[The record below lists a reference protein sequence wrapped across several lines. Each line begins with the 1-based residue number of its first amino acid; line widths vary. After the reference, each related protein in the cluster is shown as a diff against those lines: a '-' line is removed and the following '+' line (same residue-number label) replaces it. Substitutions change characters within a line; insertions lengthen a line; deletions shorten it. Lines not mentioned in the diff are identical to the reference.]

1 MSARSSANWA
11 VLFESDSDSESD
23 RSPPPVVE
31 IVSTAPVKKTGAKTA
46 KSVRWAD
53 GISHPKPAITEVPI
67 PVIPDPTPVKIGF
80 TGDMDVI
87 LAEMASGRRSWGD
100 IMLDITEPSSVVISV
115 TAIPDRANKW
125 TDFWAL
131 PFADRLQELW
141 GDVYDCSSLT
151 DAEWNEMMRWLFDA
165 GWDVG
170 SYDRNGVEF
179 EEDNG
184 PRRSWIPPE
193 ELEAMLEEEAALRR
207 RSYGHCHS
215 HSHAPRKVASA
226 AADVVADAAAPAK
239 KPDRKKS
246 TSSVPRF
253 CREATA
259 CKEEGCR
266 YVHGDTIPRVNRPC
280 GFGADCGK
288 GDAAKRSLCLYM
300 HPGETW
306 TDGLVVRRPVAA
318 SAAAE

>member
-1 MSARSSANWA
+1 MSARGSSAKWA
-11 VLFESDSDSESD
+11 VLLESDSDSDSD

-31 IVSTAPVKKTGAKTA
+31 IVSTAPVKKTGAK
-46 KSVRWAD
+46 KSVTWAEAA
-53 GISHPKPAITEVPI
+53 PAPA
-67 PVIPDPTPVKIGF
+67 PAKIGF
-80 TGDMDVI
+80 TGDMDAI
-87 LAEMASGRRSWGD
+87 LAEMASGERSWGD
-100 IMLDITEPSSVVISV
+100 IMMEIVGVGDVTPLSAVV
-115 TAIPDRANKW
+115 PERANKW
-125 TDFWAL
+125 DDFWAL
-131 PFADRLQELW
+131 PFADRLQEVW
-141 GDVYDCSSLT
+141 GDLYDCSSLT
-151 DAEWNEMMRWLFDA
+151 DTEWNEMMRWLFDA

-193 ELEAMLEEEAALRR
+193 ELEAMLAEEAALRR
-207 RSYGHCHS
+207 RSYGHCHSHS

-226 AADVVADAAAPAK
+226 AADVVADAAPAPAK
-239 KPDRKKS
+239 KPERKKS

-253 CREATA
+253 CREAGD

-266 YVHGDTIPRVNRPC
+266 YIHGDTIPRVNRPC

-288 GDAAKRSLCLYM
+288 GDAAKRALCLYM

-318 SAAAE
+318 ASAAAE